1 MEIGPTDVPC
11 DGRKLQ
17 TVDTLLIGLTYNQYD
32 YLFHSNSAS
41 FQQLIKVK
49 NV

>member
-1 MEIGPTDVPC
+1 MEIGLTDVPC

-17 TVDTLLIGLTYNQYD
+17 TVDALQIGFTYNQYD

-41 FQQLIKVK
+41 FQQLIKFK